1 MRLSIGLLAGFM
13 LIFGSLNTILTKLQV
28 GFGGIIT
35 SSPIPSPSPTH
46 SDHSLPPPSTHTQQQ
61 DTTVVGTDSHGKP
74 IYFKH
79 PAIQTAFMFMG
90 ESLCLVIYL
99 VRRWLPNEAK
109 VASTT
114 EPHQLAE
121 SDRNVKKASF
131 LFIIPALCDTLATT
145 LLNLGLFYTYAS
157 AFQMLRGTMV
167 IFAGFFTVVI
177 LKRSLFSHQWTGILL
192 ITVGSALVGAA
203 SVLMDINKGN
213 ITIHNN
219 KTSPQLPSN
228 PLLGNAL
235 VVLAQVFQAI
245 QFIVEEK
252 FLVKYHTPVLL
263 AIGSEGIW
271 GLLVVSLSLFVVRI
285 PGGADGGRMDDL
297 HQAVIEIRGNS
308 TLQWS
313 AAGSVLSIAVFNF
326 FGVTVTKRLSGS
338 ARATIDA
345 CRTLM
350 VWLVALQLGWEKFH
364 FLSMVGFIVLLSGT
378 SVYNEILKT
387 RFTTSRRSHSGGH
400 HHHRH
405 RQEDDN
411 EDASLPLLLNEDDD
425 DNQQYD
431 IESNKNNRATAP
443 RVAFNDDHDII
454 NPSSSDRNNG
464 GGVGAGDGAGPSSSR
479 RQQHQQKKKTV
490 TLIQSNNRRS
500 PYNKRQQQQ
509 EEYTMARSVTILPQ
523 ALSPHSMAS
532 NPTPFP
538 SSALLGSSSTDS
550 DVIGSSSSSGRSRS
564 GLSGEGGS
572 DEDDGDGQAHR
583 QWSSK

>member
-1 MRLSIGLLAGFM
+1 
-13 LIFGSLNTILTKLQV
+13 
-28 GFGGIIT
+28 
-35 SSPIPSPSPTH
+35 
-46 SDHSLPPPSTHTQQQ
+46 
-61 DTTVVGTDSHGKP
+61 
-74 IYFKH
+74 
-79 PAIQTAFMFMG
+79 
-90 ESLCLVIYL
+90 
-99 VRRWLPNEAK
+99 
-109 VASTT
+109 
-114 EPHQLAE
+114 
-121 SDRNVKKASF
+121 
-131 LFIIPALCDTLATT
+131 
-145 LLNLGLFYTYAS
+145 
-157 AFQMLRGTMV
+157 MV

-203 SVLMDINKGN
+203 SVLMDNKKGN
-213 ITIHNN
+213 FMIHNN
-219 KTSPQLPSN
+219 TTSPQLPSN

-235 VVLAQVFQAI
+235 VILAQVFQAI

-271 GLLVVSLSLFVVRI
+271 GLLVVSLSLLVVRI
-285 PGGADGGRMDDL
+285 PGGADGGRIDDL
-297 HQAVIEIRGNS
+297 HQALIEIRGNT

-313 AAGSVLSIAVFNF
+313 AAASVLSIAVFNF

-338 ARATIDA
+338 TRATIDA

-387 RFTTSRRSHSGGH
+387 RFTTSRRGHSGGRH
-400 HHHRH
+400 HRRH
-405 RQEDDN
+405 RQDDDY
-411 EDASLPLLLNEDDD
+411 EDASLPLLLNDDD
-425 DNQQYD
+425 GEDNDKQQYD

-443 RVAFNDDHDII
+443 RVAFKDGHDVI
-454 NPSSSDRNNG
+454 NPSSSDRKNG
-464 GGVGAGDGAGPSSSR
+464 GGGGSDGDGVVAGDGAGPSSSR
-479 RQQHQQKKKTV
+479 QQQHQQKKKTATV
-490 TLIQSNNRRS
+490 IQSSNRRS
-500 PYNKRQQQQ
+500 PYKKRQQDEQ
-509 EEYTMARSVTILPQ
+509 YTMARSVTILPQ

-550 DVIGSSSSSGRSRS
+550 DVSGSSGGSSSSSSSGGGGRSRS

-572 DEDDGDGQAHR
+572 DEDDGDDQAHR
-583 QWSSK
+583 QWSSKQI